1 MLGSIEKTPLTVLRE
16 MRLFIIVWVGQIIA
30 SISISIT
37 AFALDIWVYERTG
50 SVTQFALITLSNT
63 LPLILLAPIA
73 GLLVDRW
80 DRRWTMILSDLFA
93 TLATVA
99 IGALFIIGRLE
110 VWHIYLA
117 NTFSAVFVAFQIPAF
132 SASVTV
138 LVPKQHLGRAN
149 GMLSLMY
156 GITRI
161 VVPSLGGVL
170 LALIHL
176 QGIIGLHLIAVFFSI
191 ALLLL
196 IRFPKANTPATTTE
210 ESSFLKQMT
219 YGLTYLT
226 TRPGLLGLMV
236 LLGYSIFLVG
246 SVQVIATPL
255 ILSLASA
262 TILGVVLSI
271 FGVAVIAGSL
281 LMGIW
286 GGLKR
291 NINLIYGCMLL
302 SGVAIFVAGLQSSLV
317 VFTIGGFFFFLTRPI
332 INSATQAIFQSKVE
346 PNVQG
351 RVFSIK
357 GAIEV
362 AGLPLGYITVG
373 PLSEKVFEPL
383 MAADGLLAGSIGQII
398 GVGTGRGMGLL
409 FMLMG
414 IFTILLTC
422 IAYFYPRLRLVED
435 ELPDVIDE
443 VALAMPIAI
452 EADTTSSKNDPV
464 PFSS

>member
-1 MLGSIEKTPLTVLRE
+1 MLASLEKTPLTVFRE
-16 MRLFIIVWVGQIIA
+16 MRLFIIFWVGQAIA
-30 SISISIT
+30 SISTSIT
-37 AFALDIWVYERTG
+37 AFALDVWVYERTG
-50 SVTQFALITLSNT
+50 SVTQFALIALSNT

-73 GLLVDRW
+73 GLMVDRW
-80 DRRWTMILSDLFA
+80 DRRLTMILSDLFA
-93 TLATVA
+93 TLPTLA

-117 NTFSAVFVAFQIPAF
+117 NTFSAVFVAFQMPAF
-132 SASVTV
+132 SASITV

-170 LALIHL
+170 LGIIHL
-176 QGIIGLHLIAVFFSI
+176 QGIIVLHLITVFFGI

-196 IRFPKANTPATTTE
+196 LRFPKVNTPAVANE
-210 ESSFLKQMT
+210 ESSFFKEVT

-226 TRPGLLGLMV
+226 ARPGLLGLLI
-236 LLGYSIFLVG
+236 LLGSSIFLVG
-246 SVQVIATPL
+246 GVQVITTPL
-255 ILSLASA
+255 ILSFASA
-262 TILGVVLSI
+262 TVLGVVLAI
-271 FGVAVIAGSL
+271 FGVAVLGGGL

-286 GGLKR
+286 GGLEH
-291 NINLIYGCMLL
+291 NINLIYGCMLF
-302 SGVAIFVAGLQSSLV
+302 SGVSIFVAGLHSSLV

-332 INSATQAIFQSKVE
+332 INSATQAILQSKVA
-346 PNVQG
+346 PDVQG

-357 GAIEV
+357 GAIEA
-362 AGLPLGYITVG
+362 AGLPLGYITIG
-373 PLSEKVFEPL
+373 PLAEKVFEPL
-383 MAADGLLAGSIGQII
+383 MASDGLLASSIGQII
-398 GVGTGRGMGLL
+398 GVGPGRGMGLL

-414 IFTILLTC
+414 MFTILATC

-443 VALAMPIAI
+443 AAIAVRLTSGIQNGTMPTSAMP
-452 EADTTSSKNDPV
+452 KV
-464 PFSS
+464 